1 MRTKI
6 YIFGLCM
13 MGMLAL
19 LSSCSKTP
27 DSAKLL
33 DEESFLVVRIDT
45 RQLLEKSGLAEEGKA
60 KSELKKFFKEGMGE
74 DAKFITDLIDEPE
87 NIGIDFADPLFFAM
101 SGDRD
106 LEVRLVGSVAD
117 AEKMTS
123 FFKELVKKADLDNRV
138 KEVDGYHCLIFDEQS
153 VLVYD
158 RSNFMFCFY
167 DESLDNSDESDV
179 VDDVKTL
186 FEGRT
191 DNELLTDA
199 DFNEMCSRG
208 GVAQLLVRGKGVAEM
223 RSSRELTK
231 ELPDGCEL
239 EDIAMMMELTV
250 DKGEAVLTGEMLP
263 GSDAWKEFFEK
274 NTAIYGDIKAEFAQ
288 YLSKEN
294 GVVMANIDGGK
305 LYDLLSDAGIM
316 QQLGRDDRRAVRDL
330 LTAINGDIAV
340 GLNDIKDL
348 EEGDLTISGYIST
361 SSNKLVE
368 LFCQILMA
376 EGASDVIEKT
386 GADKYQLIERDY
398 YGDIATQLLFGY
410 DKGASYVVLGGK
422 DASAFGKVKKA
433 FQKSDI
439 KGKGIYAF
447 FNFGFLKN
455 IVGNMNGEDEVFVN
469 YLISLFDYVEFYNE
483 EGDGGKLLLRL
494 VVKDKNKTPIEV
506 MFENCYK
513 FLSDMMDASRIEYR
527 DYDDLEVVEAEPV
540 YEADSVAY
548 DPAA

>member
-1 MRTKI
+1 MRTKL

-191 DNELLTDA
+191 DNDLLTDA

-316 QQLGRDDRRAVRDL
+316 QQLDRDDRRAVRDL

-398 YGDIATQLLFGY
+398 DGDIATQLLFGY

-527 DYDDLEVVEAEPV
+527 DYDDLDVVEAEPV

>member
-1 MRTKI
+1 MRTKF

-191 DNELLTDA
+191 DNDLLTDA

-223 RSSRELTK
+223 RSSRDLTK

-263 GSDAWKEFFEK
+263 GSDAWKKFFEK

-527 DYDDLEVVEAEPV
+527 DYDDFEVVEAEPI

>member
-208 GVAQLLVRGKGVAEM
+208 GVTQLLVRGKGVAEM

>member
-1 MRTKI
+1 MRTKN

-60 KSELKKFFKEGMGE
+60 KSELKKFFREGMGE

>member
-1 MRTKI
+1 MRTKL

-117 AEKMTS
+117 AEKMTN

-138 KEVDGYHCLIFDEQS
+138 KEVDGYHCLIFDDQS

-167 DESLDNSDESDV
+167 DESLGNSDESDV

-191 DNELLTDA
+191 DNDLLTDA

-263 GSDAWKEFFEK
+263 GSDAWKKFFEK

-294 GVVMANIDGGK
+294 GVVMANIDGGN

-398 YGDIATQLLFGY
+398 DGDIATQLLFGY

-483 EGDGGKLLLRL
+483 EGDGGKLLLRR

-513 FLSDMMDASRIEYR
+513 FLSDLMDASRIEYR
-527 DYDDLEVVEAEPV
+527 DYDDLEVV
-540 YEADSVAY
+540 
-548 DPAA
+548 